1 MENSVIIT
9 IDGPAGAG
17 KSTVAAKLADKL
29 RIAYLDTGAMYRA
42 VTLAA
47 LEQAIP
53 LDDQAALTEMV
64 RQCQV
69 ELTWQSGQTHVTL
82 DGQEVTEAIRE
93 PKVTDQAHK
102 LAKLPGVRRQL
113 VARQQRI
120 AKQVGSLVTEGR
132 DQGTVVFPEAKFKFY
147 LDATPQCRAR
157 RRWEQLQ
164 QQKKQQTQGGRGED
178 PRGREENDISYEQI
192 LAAQQLRDRRDA
204 TRQAGPLKAPADA
217 IVIDTTGMSVDQV
230 IESLAHKITG

>member
-1 MENSVIIT
+1 LEDKVIIT

-17 KSTVAAKLADKL
+17 KSTVAARLAEKLQ
-29 RIAYLDTGAMYRA
+29 IAYLDTGAMYRA

-47 LEQAIP
+47 LEKAIP

-69 ELTWQSGQTHVTL
+69 ELTWQFGQTRVRL
-82 DGQEVTEAIRE
+82 DGREVTEAIRE

-102 LAKLPGVRRQL
+102 LARLPGVRQQL

-120 AKQVGSLVTEGR
+120 AEQVGSLVTEGR
-132 DQGTVVFPEAKFKFY
+132 DQGTVVFPEAKYKFY

-164 QQKKQQTQGGRGED
+164 QQKQRQTQGARGED
-178 PRGREENDISYEQI
+178 PSRREEDDISYEQI

-230 IESLAHKITG
+230 VESMARKIIG

>member
-1 MENSVIIT
+1 LEDKVIIT

-17 KSTVAAKLADKL
+17 KSTVAAKVAEKL

-69 ELTWQSGQTHVTL
+69 ELTWQCGQTRVLL
-82 DGQEVTEAIRE
+82 DGREVTEAIRE

-102 LAKLPGVRRQL
+102 LAKLPGVRQQL

-120 AKQVGSLVTEGR
+120 AGQVGSLVTEGR

-157 RRWEQLQ
+157 RRLEQLQ
-164 QQKKQQTQGGRGED
+164 QQKQQTQGARGEA
-178 PRGREENDISYEQI
+178 PGCREENDISYEQI

-230 IESLAHKITG
+230 VESLIHKITG